1 MEKGT
6 KNKRQLQAEQ
16 TKDKLFFA
24 ADALLEEKSFLDI
37 KIRDI
42 VARASVS
49 IGTFYHYYSTKMD
62 VFYETY
68 RVADHYFSET
78 VAPQL
83 TQLTAYEKILKFF
96 EQYAYYSSEMTSPE
110 LTQLLYN
117 PNNKFFN
124 RDPQGGIVGV
134 LIEVLRHGLDSGEL
148 KGEDTAEQMAEYLM
162 ITARGL
168 VYNWCT
174 AERNYD
180 LTGAMLRFITR
191 LMHAYL

>member
-1 MEKGT
+1 MKKET

-24 ADALLEEKSFLDI
+24 ADALLKEKSFLDI

-42 VARASVS
+42 VAKANVS

-68 RVADHYFSET
+68 RVADQYFSKT
-78 VAPQL
+78 VRPQL
-83 TQLTAYEKILKFF
+83 TQPTAYERILKFF
-96 EQYAYYSSEMTSPE
+96 EWYAFYSSELTSPE
-110 LTQLLYN
+110 LIQLLYN

-124 RDPQGGIVGV
+124 RDPQGGMVGV
-134 LIEVLRHGLDSGEL
+134 LIEVLRDGLDSGEL

-162 ITARGL
+162 IAARGL

-174 AERNYD
+174 AERSYN
-180 LTGAMLRFITR
+180 LTDAMLRFVTR
-191 LMHAYL
+191 LMKAYL